1 MVQCPTCGWDMKRR
15 KEYAM
20 GNYVFGH
27 YICDGIKPCPTQAT
41 IKSPI
46 EWMVETG
53 RWNDVSN

>member
-1 MVQCPTCGWDMKRR
+1 MKRR

-20 GNYVFGH
+20 GNYIFGH
-27 YICDGIKPCPTQAT
+27 YICNGITPCPTQAT

>member
-1 MVQCPTCGWDMKRR
+1 MKRR

-27 YICDGIKPCPTQAT
+27 YICDGIRPCPTQAT

-46 EWMVETG
+46 KWMIETG
-53 RWNDVSN
+53 RWIDVPN